1 MTRILIVDDN
11 EQHLNLLQILLETHD
26 CEVISAR
33 NGIEALERARQDPPE
48 VIVTDILMPV
58 MDGFSLCRLWK
69 SDDQL
74 QEIPLIF
81 YTGTFIDPEDKN
93 FALSLGAER
102 FIVKPGEP
110 EALVEIVH
118 EVINEFKEKQL
129 TASPQHIQEDGD
141 YYQEYNE
148 ALIRKLE
155 DKVVELENTKR
166 TLELEISEHMWS
178 RQELRASDE
187 RYHTLISQMGNG
199 FALHEI
205 ICDENGLP
213 YDYKFLDV
221 NQAFENMTG
230 LSPAEIIGKTVLEV
244 LPKTESY
251 WIDIYGKVALS
262 GESIRFENYSQELDK
277 YFEVL
282 AFSPQR
288 NHFAAVFTDISER
301 IKADEALRLTQFAI
315 DRTGDAAFWM
325 GADARF
331 VYVNDVA
338 CRSLGY
344 SRDELLSMSVHD
356 IDPNFPE
363 QAWLT
368 HWEEVR
374 QRESFAFDSL
384 HRTKDGR
391 EFPVEITVNYLEY
404 ENHELNCVFA
414 RDITERKN
422 AEIALREGEAR
433 FRSIY
438 SQSPVGIELYD
449 LEGRLIEANEAC
461 LNLLG
466 VTDASSIK
474 GFGLFEDPNLPE
486 DVKESLLAGE
496 EVRFETVYNFDLVKE
511 LNLYETT
518 KTGQCDISVHISSWQ
533 IGEPGKGGYLVH
545 IRDISERKQTEES
558 IRHLAYHDELTG
570 LPNRRLFEDRLSIE
584 LAHSQ
589 RHNEKLAVML
599 LDLDQFKIVN
609 DTMGH
614 AMGDKLL
621 QVVGMRL
628 TGLLRKSDTIARI
641 GGDEL
646 LLILPEIG
654 QPEDAYQTA
663 QKILDAFREA
673 FVFNDHQLQITTS
686 IGVALY
692 PEDGVDSEA
701 LVDHADTA
709 MYRAKAM
716 GRNNF
721 QRYTPD

>member
-1 MTRILIVDDN
+1 MTRIMIVDDN
-11 EQHLNLLQILLETHD
+11 EQHLNLLQILFETHD
-26 CEVISAR
+26 CEVIQAM
-33 NGIEALERARQDPPE
+33 NGVEALERAREDPPE

-58 MDGFSLCRLWK
+58 MDGFSLCRQWK

-74 QEIPLIF
+74 KEIPLVF

-102 FIVKPGEP
+102 FIVKPEEP

-118 EVINEFKEKQL
+118 EVIKEFKARRF
-129 TASPQHIQEDGD
+129 TASAQLIQEDEI

-155 DKVVELENTKR
+155 DKVVELEDTKR
-166 TLELEISEHMWS
+166 DLESEISEHMWS
-178 RQELRASDE
+178 RRELRALDE
-187 RYHTLISQMGNG
+187 RYHTLVSQMGNG

-205 ICDENGLP
+205 LCDESGLP
-213 YDYKFLDV
+213 FDYKFLDV
-221 NQAFENMTG
+221 NQAFETMTG
-230 LSPAEIIGKTVLEV
+230 LKAAEIIGKTVLEV

-262 GESIRFENYSQELDK
+262 GESVRFENYSQELDK

-288 NHFAAVFTDISER
+288 NHFAAVFTDITER
-301 IKADEALRLTQFAI
+301 IKADEAQRLTQFAI
-315 DRTGDAAFWM
+315 DHTGDAAFWM
-325 GADARF
+325 RADARF
-331 VYVNDVA
+331 VYVNDEA

-344 SRDELLSMSVHD
+344 ARDELLSMSVHD

-363 QAWLT
+363 QDWST

-374 QRESFAFDSL
+374 QRESFAFESH

-391 EFPVEITVNYLEY
+391 EFPVEVTENYLEY
-404 ENHELNCVFA
+404 KAQEFNCAFA
-414 RDITERKN
+414 RDITERKQ
-422 AEIALREGEAR
+422 ADIAIRESETR

-449 LEGRLIEANEAC
+449 LEGRLIEANDAC
-461 LNLLG
+461 LMLFG
-466 VTDASSIK
+466 VTDTNSIK
-474 GFGLFEDPNLPE
+474 GIRLFDDPNLPE
-486 DVKESLLAGE
+486 DAKQSLLAGE
-496 EVRFETVYNFDLVKE
+496 DVKFETEFDFDLVRE
-511 LNLYETT
+511 RNLYETT
-518 KTGQCDISVHISSWQ
+518 KTGRCDISVHISSWQ
-533 IGEPGKGGYLVH
+533 IGEPRKGGYLVH
-545 IRDISERKQTEES
+545 VRDISERKQTEET

-570 LPNRRLFEDRLSIE
+570 LPNRRLFEDRLSVE
-584 LAHSQ
+584 LAHSH
-589 RHNEKLAVML
+589 RHQEKLAVML
-599 LDLDQFKIVN
+599 LDLDQFKTVN
-609 DTMGH
+609 DTLGH

-621 QVVGMRL
+621 QIVGMRL
-628 TGLLRKSDTIARI
+628 TGLLRRSDTVARI

-646 LLILPEIG
+646 LLILSEVA
-654 QPEDAYQTA
+654 QPDDADQTA
-663 QKILDAFREA
+663 QKILEAFREP
-673 FVFNDHQLQITTS
+673 FVFNDQQLNITIS

-692 PEDGVDSEA
+692 PEDGIDSDT
-701 LVDHADTA
+701 LVKNADTA

-721 QRYTPD
+721 QRYVPD

>member
-1 MTRILIVDDN
+1 MTQIMIVDDN
-11 EQHLNLLQILLETHD
+11 EQHLNLLQILFETHD
-26 CEVISAR
+26 FEVNSAR
-33 NGIEALERARQDPPE
+33 NGVEALERARENPPD
-48 VIVTDILMPV
+48 VVVTDILMPV
-58 MDGFSLCRLWK
+58 MDGFSLCRQWK

-74 QEIPLIF
+74 KEIPLVF

-93 FALSLGAER
+93 FAMSLGAER
-102 FIVKPGEP
+102 FIVKPEEP
-110 EALVEIVH
+110 ESLIEIVQ
-118 EVINEFKEKQL
+118 EVINKFHSSRVS
-129 TASPQHIQEDGD
+129 TMAQHVQEDD
-141 YYQEYNE
+141 AYYREYNE

-155 DKVVELENTKR
+155 DKVVELEDTKR
-166 TLELEISEHMWS
+166 DLELEISEHMWS
-178 RQELRASDE
+178 RRELRALDE
-187 RYHTLISQMGNG
+187 RYHTLVSQMGNG

-205 ICDENGLP
+205 ICDDNGLP

-221 NQAFENMTG
+221 NQAFENLTG
-230 LSPAEIIGKTVLEV
+230 LRSAEIIGKTVLEV
-244 LPKTESY
+244 LPETESY

-262 GESIRFENYSQELDK
+262 GESVRFENYSQELDK
-277 YFEVL
+277 FFEVL

-288 NHFAAVFTDISER
+288 NHFAAVFTDITER

-315 DRTGDAAFWM
+315 DHTGDAAFWM
-325 GADARF
+325 RADARF

-363 QAWLT
+363 HVWPA

-374 QRESFAFDSL
+374 QRESFSFESL

-391 EFPVEITVNYLEY
+391 EFPVEVTVNYLEY
-404 ENHELNCVFA
+404 ETQEFNCAFA
-414 RDITERKN
+414 RDITERKQ
-422 AEIALREGEAR
+422 ADIAIRESETR

-449 LEGRLIEANEAC
+449 LEGKLIEANDAC
-461 LNLLG
+461 LMLFG
-466 VTDASSIK
+466 VTDTNAIK
-474 GFGLFEDPNLPE
+474 GFSLFDDPNLPE
-486 DVKESLLAGE
+486 DAKQNLLAGE
-496 EVRFETVYNFDLVKE
+496 DVSFETEFNFDLVKE
-511 LNLYETT
+511 NNLYETT
-518 KTGQCDISVHISSWQ
+518 KTGRIDMSVYISSWQ

-545 IRDISERKQTEES
+545 VRDISERKQTEES

-570 LPNRRLFEDRLSIE
+570 LPNRRLFEDRLSVE

-589 RHNEKLAVML
+589 RHREKLAVML

-609 DTMGH
+609 DTLGH

-621 QVVGMRL
+621 QVAGMRL
-628 TGLLRKSDTIARI
+628 TGLLRKSDTVARI

-646 LLILPEIG
+646 LLIVSEIG
-654 QPEDAYQTA
+654 QPEDADRTA
-663 QKILDAFREA
+663 QKILEAFREP
-673 FVFNDHQLQITTS
+673 FVFNDHQLHITIS

-692 PEDGVDSEA
+692 PEDGIDSDT
-701 LVDHADTA
+701 LVQNADTA

-721 QRYTPD
+721 QRYMPD

>member
-1 MTRILIVDDN
+1 MARIMIVDDN
-11 EQHLNLLQILLETHD
+11 EQHLNLLQILFETHD
-26 CEVISAR
+26 FEVNSAR
-33 NGIEALERARQDPPE
+33 NGAEALERARENPPE
-48 VIVTDILMPV
+48 VVVTDILMPV
-58 MDGFSLCRLWK
+58 MDGFSLCRIWK

-74 QEIPLIF
+74 KEIPLVF

-93 FALSLGAER
+93 FAVSLGAER
-102 FIVKPGEP
+102 FIVKPEEP
-110 EALVEIVH
+110 EALVEIVQD
-118 EVINEFKEKQL
+118 VINEIQSSRVSTL
-129 TASPQHIQEDGD
+129 AQHVQEDD
-141 YYQEYNE
+141 AYYREYNE

-155 DKVVELENTKR
+155 DKVVELEDTKR
-166 TLELEISEHMWS
+166 DLESEISEHMWS
-178 RQELRASDE
+178 RRELRALDE
-187 RYHTLISQMGNG
+187 RYHTLVSQMGNG

-205 ICDENGLP
+205 ICDDNGLP

-221 NQAFENMTG
+221 NQAFENLTG
-230 LSPAEIIGKTVLEV
+230 LKSAEIIGKTVLEV

-262 GESIRFENYSQELDK
+262 GESVRFENYSQELEK
-277 YFEVL
+277 FFEVL

-288 NHFAAVFTDISER
+288 NHFAAVFTDITER

-315 DRTGDAAFWM
+315 DHTGDAAFWM
-325 GADARF
+325 RADARF

-363 QAWLT
+363 HVWPA

-374 QRESFAFDSL
+374 QRESFSFESL

-391 EFPVEITVNYLEY
+391 EFPVEVTVNYLEY
-404 ENHELNCVFA
+404 ETQEFNCAFA
-414 RDITERKN
+414 RDITERKQ
-422 AEIALREGEAR
+422 ADIAIRESETR

-449 LEGRLIEANEAC
+449 LEGKLIEANDAC
-461 LNLLG
+461 LMLFG
-466 VTDASSIK
+466 VTDTNSIK
-474 GFGLFEDPNLPE
+474 GFSLFDDPNLPE
-486 DVKESLLAGE
+486 GAKKSLLAGE
-496 EVRFETVYNFDLVKE
+496 DVSFETEFNFDLVKE
-511 LNLYETT
+511 NNLYETT
-518 KTGQCDISVHISSWQ
+518 KTGWIDVSVYISSWQ

-545 IRDISERKQTEES
+545 VRDISERKQTEES

-570 LPNRRLFEDRLSIE
+570 LPNRRLFEDRLSVE

-589 RHNEKLAVML
+589 RHREKLAVML

-609 DTMGH
+609 DTLGH

-621 QVVGMRL
+621 QVAGMRL
-628 TGLLRKSDTIARI
+628 TGLLRKSDTVARI

-646 LLILPEIG
+646 LLIVSEIG
-654 QPEDAYQTA
+654 QPEDADRTA
-663 QKILDAFREA
+663 QKILEAFREP

-692 PEDGVDSEA
+692 PEDGVDSDT
-701 LVDHADTA
+701 LVKNADTA

-721 QRYTPD
+721 QRYMLD